1 MPIKYQGGAPLR
13 LYYGADEVEAIY
25 YGSTQIWPTHP
36 NLEAVAGG
44 YALSGKA
51 ATLRRARKLLA
62 TAGVFARSGQAAN
75 FVRTRVMA
83 AMKGSFVL
91 TGQAVTMIVG
101 RPFLGEVGSFA
112 LSGQAALRRSR
123 TFPAAA
129 GVFGLTGQAA
139 ALNYSG
145 GGYAFNVTA
154 GTDGSNVGYVAS
166 NYGSIDAEPVP
177 AHALETC
184 VYFPLPAVALSFSG
198 DAVSLLAGKHL
209 WVGGV
214 DHGLPQDVGAG
225 ADWQYDSDGSLT
237 GAPAVTFGYWL
248 TGYPT
253 FVNGNSYFVE
263 IK

>member
-1 MPIKYQGGAPLR
+1 MPVKYQGGTPKKI
-13 LYYGADEVEAIY
+13 YYGSDEVEAIF
-25 YGSTQIWPTHP
+25 YGAAQLWPTHP
-36 NLEAVAGG
+36 NLEAVAAS
-44 YALSGKA
+44 YALSGK
-51 ATLRRARKLLA
+51 
-62 TAGVFARSGQAAN
+62 
-75 FVRTRVMA
+75 
-83 AMKGSFVL
+83 
-91 TGQAVTMIVG
+91 
-101 RPFLGEVGSFA
+101 
-112 LSGQAALRRSR
+112 
-123 TFPAAA
+123 
-129 GVFGLTGQAA
+129 AA

-166 NYGSIDAEPVP
+166 DYGSIDAEPVP

-184 VYFPLPAVALSFSG
+184 VYSPLPAVALSFSG

>member
-1 MPIKYQGGAPLR
+1 MPVKYQGGTPKKI
-13 LYYGADEVEAIY
+13 YYGSDEVEAIF
-25 YGSTQIWPTHP
+25 YGAAQLWPTHP
-36 NLEAVAGG
+36 NLEAVAAS
-44 YALSGKA
+44 YALSGKVA
-51 ATLRRARKLLA
+51 ALRRARKLIA
-62 TAGVFARSGQAAN
+62 AAGAIARSGQAAN
-75 FVRTRVMA
+75 FVRARVLVA
-83 AMKGSFVL
+83 AKATIGL
-91 TGQAVTMIVG
+91 TGQAATLISG

-112 LSGQAALRRSR
+112 LSGQADMRRSR

-166 NYGSIDAEPVP
+166 DYGSIDAEPVP

-237 GAPAVTFGYWL
+237 GAPAVTFGHWL